1 MTFSI
6 SKKDLVYSSIIIA
19 LIATLVVGLVAY
31 RFNTSTS
38 VVKAYQSE
46 INGVETEPKE
56 IDESA
61 NLPDGLGIPGNNLK
75 HLNCDGQI
83 EYGNLATSTTYNPDG
98 IYRPDFMGAGSNFQ
112 DINGDS
118 LVDYTYNYQNLYGS
132 NSELGS
138 LTKSCVYLN
147 NGQGWDRAY
156 ICYAR
161 TVVNVSSG
169 NIVESEYRG
178 DCAGT
183 PSGNDKE

>member
-6 SKKDLVYSSIIIA
+6 SKKDLVYGAVIA
-19 LIATLVVGLVAY
+19 ILVVGMSASFLAY
-31 RFNTSTS
+31 
-38 VVKAYQSE
+38 KA
-46 INGVETEPKE
+46 
-56 IDESA
+56 SA
-61 NLPDGLGIPGNNLK
+61 NDSDIKSLQLADNDIESDLKETNSVADLPEGLGIPGNNLK

-132 NSELGS
+132 SAELGS

-161 TVVNVSSG
+161 TVVNVNSG